1 MKTIFSSPLFNVSR
15 LLKYWV
21 LNTGLLFDSFFL
33 LHANIFDLIVL
44 FVRIYNKE
52 LQTTDDLA
60 NTAETVDNIGYVSF
74 VFLKEL

>member
-1 MKTIFSSPLFNVSR
+1 M
-15 LLKYWV
+15 
-21 LNTGLLFDSFFL
+21 
-33 LHANIFDLIVL
+33 NIFDLILL
-44 FVRIYNKE
+44 FVSIYNKV